1 MFLRG
6 IPARYLAIVMIKRK
20 IIALVAAL
28 SAAVFHAG
36 AQNRETIRIT
46 NGPWLVDMGSDAVTV
61 MWKTDRPALS
71 WVEACED
78 TGEHFYASGHRRHYD
93 AEHGRRRCLD
103 TLHTVRLTGLK
114 PGAVYQYRIFSQ
126 LTEGWEYSD
135 YVKLGDIASSRVYKK
150 EPYRFR
156 TFSPDDGEVSFA
168 VFNDLHGD
176 SGYFRKM
183 CGNIDFSALDFVL
196 LNGDMCTVTE
206 KESDIFN
213 GWLDTAVE
221 MFATDVPIV
230 FARGNHENRGR
241 FADNYF
247 RYFPN
252 SAGEFYHGFS
262 VGSVDFLVLD
272 CGEDKPDSDIEYG
285 GIAEFDDYRENE
297 ALWLEN
303 SLATLPP
310 TASDDIS
317 AGRTRMVFLHIPPT
331 TSTWHGDRHLQEL
344 FLPVLNNAAVQLM
357 LSGHTHSYA
366 LLEPDGLHG
375 FPILVNS
382 NRDFLIVKVSGGQT
396 DVSVIDGNGKL
407 RKHHVFRNRY

>member
-1 MFLRG
+1 MMRRIFL
-6 IPARYLAIVMIKRK
+6 LAF
-20 IIALVAAL
+20 VAVA
-28 SAAVFHAG
+28 FHAG

-46 NGPWLVDMGSDAVTV
+46 NGPWLVGMGRDAVTV
-61 MWKTDRPALS
+61 IWKTDRPALS

-78 TGEHFYASGHRRHYD
+78 TGEHFYAYGHRRYYD

-114 PGAVYQYRIFSQ
+114 PGTLYQYRIFSQ

-176 SGYFRKM
+176 SEYFRKM

-213 GWLDTAVE
+213 GWLDAAVD
-221 MFATDVPIV
+221 MFATNVPIV
-230 FARGNHENRGR
+230 FARGNHENRGC
-241 FADNYF
+241 FADSYF

-252 SAGEFYHGFS
+252 STGEFYHIFNA
-262 VGSVDFLVLD
+262 GSVDFLVLD

-285 GIAEFDDYRENE
+285 GIAEFDDYRERE

-303 SLATLPP
+303 SLVAVLRP
-310 TASDDIS
+310 A
-317 AGRTRMVFLHIPPT
+317 AGGVSEKQPSRTRIVFLHMPPT
-331 TSTWHGDRHLQEL
+331 TSTWHGDKHLREL
-344 FLPVLNNAAVQLM
+344 FLPILNNASVQLM

-366 LLEPDGLHG
+366 LLEPDGLHD

-382 NRDFLIVKVSGGQT
+382 NRDFLIVKVSGAQT
-396 DVSVIDGNGKL
+396 DVSVMGGDGKV
-407 RKHHVFRNRY
+407 RKHHVFRNP